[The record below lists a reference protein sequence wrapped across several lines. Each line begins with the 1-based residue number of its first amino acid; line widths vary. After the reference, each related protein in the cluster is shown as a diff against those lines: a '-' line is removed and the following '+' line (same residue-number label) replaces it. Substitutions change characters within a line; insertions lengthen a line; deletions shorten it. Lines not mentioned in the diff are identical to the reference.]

1 MTGPSQTDP
10 RRPATAAVAVRV
22 EDDPP
27 PVVRALAND
36 LRARLR
42 DSAFA
47 EATGRAR
54 GTVLV
59 SDEQTP
65 QSATIRIDEQGV
77 LLSHGSAAA
86 ADLRASADL
95 RGSGPPALDG
105 EGEHP
110 ALADW
115 LRDLLTA
122 PLPAWPDAAERFWS
136 VLATMAGAPEALVVA
151 ESESGEER
159 RYGTPDGR
167 AYELHGSADGLA
179 EVLCGRVPLVDA
191 AFAGK
196 VFVRG
201 SFPQLSVLSGA
212 GFRIRYGDGDQGG
225 AGA

>member
-36 LRARLR
+36 LRACLR
-42 DSAFA
+42 DLAFA
-47 EATGRAR
+47 EATARAR

-59 SDEQTP
+59 SDAQTP
-65 QSATIRIDEQGV
+65 QSATIRIDEHGV

-86 ADLRASADL
+86 DLRASVDL
-95 RGSGPPALDG
+95 RGGGSPALEG

-136 VLATMAGAPEALVVA
+136 VLATMAGAPEALVVV

-167 AYELHGSADGLA
+167 AYELHGRAEGLA
-179 EVLCGRVPLVDA
+179 KVLCGRVPLVDA

-196 VFVRG
+196 VFVHG

-212 GFRIRYGDGDQGG
+212 GFRIRYGDGDEGG